1 MEFAEHYFLVP
12 IFSLLVCVWGELEN
26 TKKKDD
32 KNASF
37 VLCYY
42 DKFNGL

>member
-1 MEFAEHYFLVP
+1 MEHYFLVP
-12 IFSLLVCVWGELEN
+12 IFDLLVCVWKELEN

-32 KNASF
+32 KNDSF
-37 VLCYY
+37 VLHYY